1 MIRIGLTGGIGSGKS
16 TVAQMLVGL
25 GAVLVDADAIARELM
40 EPGQE
45 VLAKTVEAFG
55 PSIVDAEGRLDRA
68 ALAGLVFA
76 DDSARE
82 RLNGIVHPAVR
93 ARSAELVAQ
102 AVQSPDFSGVVVEDV
117 PLLVETGQAGRFD
130 GVLVVEAER
139 EVRLGRLVEVRGMAR
154 EDAEAR
160 MAAQASDGERRAVA
174 TWVVDNSGSLI
185 ETRVQVERI
194 WAEVQA
200 LLGRGEG

>member
-93 ARSAELVAQ
+93 ARSAELVDQ
-102 AVQSPDFSGVVVEDV
+102 AVREPGFSGVVVEDI
-117 PLLVETGQAGRFD
+117 PLLVETGQAERFD

-139 EVRLGRLVEVRGMAR
+139 EVRLGRLVEVRGMTR

-160 MAAQASDGERRAVA
+160 IAAQASDGERRAVA
-174 TWVVDNSGSLI
+174 TWVVDNSGSLEAI
-185 ETRVQVERI
+185 RGQVAEI
-194 WAEVQA
+194 WEKIQK
-200 LLGRGEG
+200 LKG

>member
-1 MIRIGLTGGIGSGKS
+1 MTRIGLTGGIGSGKS
-16 TVAQMLVGL
+16 TVARMLVGL

-55 PSIVDAEGRLDRA
+55 PSILDAEGRLDRA
-68 ALAGLVFA
+68 ALAALVFA
-76 DDSARE
+76 DESARE

-102 AVQSPDFSGVVVEDV
+102 AVREPDFSGVVVEDI

-130 GVLVVEAER
+130 GVLVVETER
-139 EVRLGRLVEVRGMAR
+139 EVRLGRLVEVRGMTR

-174 TWVVDNSGSLI
+174 TWVVDNSGSLL
-185 ETRVQVERI
+185 ETKVQVERV

-200 LLGRGEG
+200 LLG

>member
-93 ARSAELVAQ
+93 VRSAELVAQ
-102 AVQSPDFSGVVVEDV
+102 AVQSPDFSGVVVEDI

-139 EVRLGRLVEVRGMAR
+139 EVRLGRLVEVRGMTR

-174 TWVVDNSGSLI
+174 TWVVDNSGSL
-185 ETRVQVERI
+185 EATRGQVVEIWERI
-194 WAEVQA
+194 QK
-200 LLGRGEG
+200 LKG

>member
-16 TVAQMLVGL
+16 TVARMLVGL

-55 PSIVDAEGRLDRA
+55 PSILDAEGRLDRA
-68 ALAGLVFA
+68 ALAALVFA
-76 DDSARE
+76 DESARE

-102 AVQSPDFSGVVVEDV
+102 AVREPDFSGVVVEDI

-130 GVLVVEAER
+130 GVLVVETER
-139 EVRLGRLVEVRGMAR
+139 EVRLGRLVEVRGMTR

-185 ETRVQVERI
+185 ETKVQVERI

>member
-102 AVQSPDFSGVVVEDV
+102 AVQSPDFSGVVVEDI

-174 TWVVDNSGSLI
+174 TWVVDNSGSLL
-185 ETRVQVERI
+185 ETKVQVERI

-200 LLGRGEG
+200 LLG

>member
-102 AVQSPDFSGVVVEDV
+102 AVQSPDFSGVVVEDI

-174 TWVVDNSGSLI
+174 TWVVDNSDSLL
-185 ETRVQVERI
+185 ETKVQVERV

-200 LLGRGEG
+200 LLG